1 MKRSPIPRFALAA
14 GTAVAAL
21 FLWFSCQ
28 SATAQS
34 AHAGNTAQIPPQTVL
49 RVATWN
55 VHDCSASNK
64 KTGQTFP
71 LHAQISRTLH
81 KLRIDIIALQEIQV
95 EGRKGADIQLLQNAL
110 EHEGW
115 PMPHA
120 AWVKSPQAD
129 DLAIL
134 SRFPIVQ
141 NQAVLEP
148 SKAPWPRP
156 VLEAHIDVAGREL
169 VLYNA
174 HFKAFDDATSLSARR
189 AQASA
194 LASLLRLQYGERIR
208 QMAIVLAGDFNTI
221 MPEDMAPHTGTL
233 DVLQLRDNKDPR
245 DDFLSANLKWRY
257 PEPTFTSAN
266 YSSIT
271 DHLII
276 SPALAAQA
284 GPNDIAIVDAPDSGY
299 GFPLSDHKILI
310 LSLLLSDLPPLLR

>member
-1 MKRSPIPRFALAA
+1 MKCKAIPRFALAA
-14 GTAVAAL
+14 GAAL
-21 FLWFSCQ
+21 FLWLSCQ
-28 SATAQS
+28 SACAQS
-34 AHAGNTAQIPPQTVL
+34 AHAESIPQAPPQAAL

-64 KTGQTFP
+64 KTGQTFL
-71 LHAQISRTLH
+71 LHAQIARTLH
-81 KLRIDIIALQEIQV
+81 ELKIDIIALQEIQI

-115 PMPHA
+115 PMPFA

-141 NQAVLEP
+141 NQVVLEP

-156 VLEAHIDVAGREL
+156 VLEAHINVAGREL

-174 HFKAFDDATSLSARR
+174 HFKAFDDAKSLAARR

-194 LASLLRLQYGERIR
+194 LASLLRAQYGDRIKGA
-208 QMAIVLAGDFNTI
+208 AIILAGDFNTI
-221 MPEDMAPHTGTL
+221 MPEDMAPNTGTL
-233 DVLQLRDNKDPR
+233 DMLQLRDNEDPS
-245 DDFLSANLKWRY
+245 DDFLSASLKWRY
-257 PEPTFTSAN
+257 PEPTFISAR

-276 SPALAAQA
+276 SPALAAHA
-284 GPNDIAIVDAPDSGY
+284 GKNDIAIVDAPDSGY

-310 LSLLLSDLPPLLR
+310 LSLLISDLPLLSR